1 MTTHPSTRPRRHWH
15 SGCYALLL
23 VLSCNASHA
32 ALGEKRTLVAPTSTS
47 AATQMRALKPALQTA
62 GVTQQSSTLPT
73 GTTVVEYLDKGGTVF
88 AISWQG
94 PVLPDLPATLGS
106 YFPQFTAEV
115 QRLGRAARAG
125 GALNLRTADLVVH
138 SQGRMR
144 QFSGYAYA
152 PGLVPEEL
160 DVQDALR

>member
-1 MTTHPSTRPRRHWH
+1 M
-15 SGCYALLL
+15 LL
-23 VLSCNASHA
+23 VLSCSASHA
-32 ALGEKRTLVAPTSTS
+32 ALGEKRALPAPASTS
-47 AATQMRALKPALQTA
+47 SSTATQLRALKPALQTA
-62 GVTQQSSTLPT
+62 GVTQQSTTLPT
-73 GTTVVEYLDKGGTVF
+73 GTTVVEYLDKTGTVF

-115 QRLGRAARAG
+115 QRLGRAARAS

-144 QFSGYAYA
+144 HFSGYAYA
-152 PGLVPEEL
+152 PGLVPEGL